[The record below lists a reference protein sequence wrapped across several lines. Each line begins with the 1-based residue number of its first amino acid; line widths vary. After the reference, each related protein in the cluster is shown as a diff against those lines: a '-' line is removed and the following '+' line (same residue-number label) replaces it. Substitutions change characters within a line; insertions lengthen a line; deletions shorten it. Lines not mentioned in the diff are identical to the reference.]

1 MVVNGI
7 LAAADPSYRPVY
19 NQSKRL
25 LTWPNGAQ
33 AQHFSAEEPERL
45 RGPNHDAAWCDE
57 LAAWGGR
64 GKEQG
69 SRVEYTWDMMSFGLR
84 LGEAPRCVITT
95 TPKPIKLLRKLIKEP
110 DAVVTRGSTYENRAN
125 VAADWLNKTLRKYEG
140 TRLGRQELYAEILD
154 DVPGALWTNAMFW
167 DHRRPLGAVD
177 LARVVVAVDPAVTN
191 KDKSDENGI
200 IVAGRGVDGHGYVIA
215 DRSARVSPMDA
226 VRRAVIAYY
235 EFQADCIVYEANQ
248 GGDML
253 LHLIATIDEN
263 VKVKDV
269 HASRG
274 KVTRAEPIAAL
285 YEQGRIHHC
294 EHFEDLEEQC
304 LTYAPGAPSPDRMDA
319 VVWAFTELFLEASEA
334 DLETWDD
341 PVVISRY

>member
-7 LAAADPSYRPVY
+7 LACSDPSYRPMY
-19 NQSKRL
+19 NQTKRL
-25 LTWPNGAQ
+25 LTWPNGVR

-84 LGEAPRCVITT
+84 LGDAPRCVITT
-95 TPKPIKLLRKLIKEP
+95 TPKPIKLLRKLLKE
-110 DAVVTRGSTYENRAN
+110 DGVIVTRGTTYDNRAN
-125 VAADWLNKTLRKYEG
+125 VAKVWLDKTLKKYEG

-167 DHRRPLGAVD
+167 DHRRPLSGVE
-177 LARVVVAVDPAVTN
+177 LARVVVAVDPSVTN
-191 KDKSDENGI
+191 RDKSDENGI
-200 IVAGRGVDGHGYVIA
+200 IIAGRGVDGHGYVIA
-215 DRSARVSPMDA
+215 DRSAHVSPMDA

-235 EFQADCIVYEANQ
+235 EFQADCIVYENNQ

-263 VKVKDV
+263 VRVKGV

-274 KVTRAEPIAAL
+274 KITRAEPIAAL
-285 YEQGRIHHC
+285 YEQGRIHHV
-294 EHFEDLEEQC
+294 EHFEGLEEQC

-319 VVWAFTELFLEASEA
+319 LVWAFTELFLESQDTVE
-334 DLETWDD
+334 EYDD
-341 PVVISRY
+341 PVIISRY